1 MINNDGLTETT
12 KSLAET
18 DIPFL
23 EVGWRSPSNIALIK
37 YWGKYDPQIPANP
50 SVSITL
56 SACYTE
62 TLVRCMD
69 AGNDNVR
76 VEFYFE
82 GEKKLPFE
90 EKLQR
95 FCASILPEKNFLK
108 GKKLVVHSRNTFPHS
123 AGIASSASGMSAFC
137 LALCSLEQRLEGTF
151 APDDDFYREA
161 SRLSRLASGSAA
173 RSVYGGYVLWGEHP
187 ALKGS
192 SNLFAK
198 PVDWNIHPDFR
209 GLNDWIVVCDKAEKA
224 VSSRAG
230 HALMRGHPY
239 ASARFSEAF
248 SNVSRLKEILES
260 GDWNAFA
267 FLVEHEAL
275 TLHAM
280 MLTSC
285 PWFVLMKPQTLQVL
299 EQLRLFREQTG
310 TRLCFTL
317 DAGPNVH
324 LLFPDEERSNVNDFL
339 MSSSWLNLSPEVII
353 KDKEGSG
360 PERLV

>member
-1 MINNDGLTETT
+1 MKKNNLPRETTDSLTE
-12 KSLAET
+12 SGL
-18 DIPFL
+18 PVL

-62 TLVRCMD
+62 TVVRCSEND
-69 AGNDNVR
+69 AEDVR
-76 VEFYFE
+76 VEFYFD
-82 GEKKLPFE
+82 GQKKPSFE

-95 FCASILPEKNFLK
+95 FCTSLVSEKKFLR
-108 GKKLVVHSRNTFPHS
+108 GKKLSVNSRNTFPHS

-137 LALCSLEQRLEGTF
+137 LALCSLEQKLEGTF
-151 APDDDFYREA
+151 TTPEEFYREA
-161 SRLSRLASGSAA
+161 SRLSRLASGSAS
-173 RSVYGGYVLWGEHP
+173 RSVYGGYVMWGEHP
-187 ALKGS
+187 AQPGS
-192 SNLFAK
+192 SNFFSV
-198 PVDWNIHPDFR
+198 PVIWKIHPDFL
-209 GLNDWIVVCDKAEKA
+209 GLNDWIVVCDKGEKA

-230 HALMRGHPY
+230 HALMNGHPY
-239 ASARFSEAF
+239 APTRFAEAF
-248 SNVSRLKEILES
+248 SNVTKLKEALES

-280 MLTSC
+280 MLTSH
-285 PWFVLMKPQTLQVL
+285 PWFVLMKPQTLLVL
-299 EQLRLFREQTG
+299 EKLCQFREQTG
-310 TRLCFTL
+310 SRLCFTL

-324 LLFPDEERSNVNDFL
+324 LLFPDSELSNVNDFL
-339 MSSSWLNLSPEVII
+339 MSSSWLNLSPENVI

-360 PERLV
+360 PERIL

>member
-1 MINNDGLTETT
+1 MISDFHNETSG
-12 KSLAET
+12 SLADTE
-18 DIPFL
+18 IPSYV
-23 EVGWRSPSNIALIK
+23 VGWRSPSNIALIK

-62 TLVRCMD
+62 TTVRCMETE
-69 AGNDNVR
+69 NDDVR
-76 VEFYFE
+76 VEFYFD
-82 GEKKLPFE
+82 GEKKPSFE

-95 FCASILPEKNFLK
+95 FCTSLLSEKKFLR
-108 GKKLVVHSRNTFPHS
+108 GKKLIVHSCNTFPHS

-137 LALCSLEQRLEGTF
+137 LALCSLEQRLEGTL
-151 APDDDFYREA
+151 ASEEDFYREA
-161 SRLSRLASGSAA
+161 SRLSRLASGSAS
-173 RSVYGGYVLWGEHP
+173 RSVYGGYVMWGEHP

-198 PVDWNIHPDFR
+198 PVDWNIHSDFK
-209 GLNDWIVVCDKAEKA
+209 GLNDWIVVCDKGEKA

-230 HALMRGHPY
+230 HALMKGHPF
-239 ASARFSEAF
+239 ASVRFSEAS
-248 SNVSRLKEILES
+248 SNVFRLKEALES
-260 GDWNAFA
+260 GDWITFA

-280 MLTSC
+280 MLTSR

-310 TRLCFTL
+310 SRLCFTL

-324 LLFPDEERSNVNDFL
+324 LLFPDSELSNVNDFL
-339 MSSSWLNLSPEVII
+339 MSSAWLSLSPEFII